1 MIKLFYTSGSIIAI
15 CRYNFWCRRYLLRL
29 IGSSGTSGQHQRM
42 RINLG
47 VLAVVLLARSLTL
60 HAADLDTVEQRA
72 LPCLP
77 CHGKEGRAGPDGY
90 YPRIAGKP
98 ARYLLNQLVNFR
110 DGRRYF
116 PMMNYLTERQPEAY
130 LAELAEYFSS
140 QKLPYDSVSAAGV
153 PESTLARG
161 KLLAKNGDK
170 SADLPACSACHGE
183 NLLGALPS
191 VPGLLGVS
199 RSYLDAQLA
208 AWRTDLRHAEAPD
221 CMATIARRMK
231 PADIEAVTAWLATQT
246 VPQGA
251 GPQESV
257 PAPQPVECASIP

>member
-1 MIKLFYTSGSIIAI
+1 MRKILGA
-15 CRYNFWCRRYLLRL
+15 LLL
-29 IGSSGTSGQHQRM
+29 VQ
-42 RINLG
+42 
-47 VLAVVLLARSLTL
+47 AFTL
-60 HAADLDTVEQRA
+60 RAADLDTVEQRA

-98 ARYLLNQLVNFR
+98 AKYLLNQLINFR

-116 PMMNYLTERQPEAY
+116 PMMNYLTERQQDAY

-140 QKLPYDSVSAAGV
+140 QKLPYDSVSPEGV
-153 PESTLARG
+153 AEATLTRG
-161 KLLAKNGDK
+161 RILVKDGDK
-170 SADLPACSACHGE
+170 STDLPACSACHGD
-183 NLLGALPS
+183 NLLGALPA

-208 AWRTDLRHAEAPD
+208 AWRTGLRHAKAPD
-221 CMATIARRMK
+221 CMATIAKKMT
-231 PADIEAVTAWLATQT
+231 PADIEAVTGWLATQA
-246 VPQGA
+246 VPEGS

-257 PAPQPVECASIP
+257 PSPQPLECGSIS

>member
-1 MIKLFYTSGSIIAI
+1 MP
-15 CRYNFWCRRYLLRL
+15 
-29 IGSSGTSGQHQRM
+29 GTRGQHARM
-42 RINLG
+42 RKILG
-47 VLAVVLLARSLTL
+47 ALAVVLLARSLTI
-60 HAADLDTVEQRA
+60 HAANLDTVEQRA

-98 ARYLLNQLVNFR
+98 ARYLLNQPVNFR
-110 DGRRYF
+110 DGRLYF
-116 PMMNYLTERQPEAY
+116 PLMNYLTERQPEAS

-140 QKLPYDSVSAAGV
+140 QTLPYDSVSAAGV

-161 KLLAKNGDK
+161 KVLAKDGDK
-170 SADLPACSACHGE
+170 SAELPACGACHGR

-208 AWRTDLRHAEAPD
+208 AWRTTLRHAKDPD
-221 CMATIARRMK
+221 CMATIAKRMT
-231 PADIEAVTAWLATQT
+231 PADIEAVTAWLATQA
-246 VPQGA
+246 VQEGM
-251 GPQESV
+251 GPEDSV
-257 PAPQPVECASIP
+257 PAPQPLECGSIP

>member
-1 MIKLFYTSGSIIAI
+1 
-15 CRYNFWCRRYLLRL
+15 
-29 IGSSGTSGQHQRM
+29 M
-42 RINLG
+42 RKILG
-47 VLAVVLLARSLTL
+47 ALAVVLLARSLTV

-77 CHGKEGRAGPDGY
+77 CHGKAGRAGPDGY

-98 ARYLLNQLVNFR
+98 AQYLLNQLINFR
-110 DGRRYF
+110 DGRRWF
-116 PMMNYLTERQPEAY
+116 PMMNYLTERQPDAY

-161 KLLAKNGDK
+161 KVLAKDGDEA
-170 SADLPACSACHGE
+170 ADLPACSACHGD
-183 NLLGALPS
+183 NLLGALPA

-208 AWRTDLRHAEAPD
+208 AWRTDLRHAKAPD
-221 CMATIARRMK
+221 CMATLAKRMT
-231 PADIEAVTAWLATQT
+231 PADIEAVTAWLATQA
-246 VPQGA
+246 VPEGM

-257 PAPQPVECASIP
+257 SSPPPVECEKLK

>member
-1 MIKLFYTSGSIIAI
+1 MRKMLGA
-15 CRYNFWCRRYLLRL
+15 LLL
-29 IGSSGTSGQHQRM
+29 VQTFT
-42 RINLG
+42 
-47 VLAVVLLARSLTL
+47 VA
-60 HAADLDTVEQRA
+60 AADLDTVEQRA

-98 ARYLLNQLVNFR
+98 TKYLLNQLVNFR

-116 PMMNYLTERQPEAY
+116 PMMNYLTERQQDAY

-140 QKLPYDSVSAAGV
+140 QQLPYDSVSSEGV
-153 PESTLARG
+153 PEATLRRG
-161 KLLAKNGDK
+161 RILAKDGEK
-170 SADLPACSACHGE
+170 SADLPACSACHGD

-208 AWRTDLRHAEAPD
+208 AWRTGLRHAKAPD
-221 CMATIARRMK
+221 CMASIAKKMT
-231 PADIEAVTAWLATQT
+231 PADIEAVTGWLATQA
-246 VPQGA
+246 VPEGS

-257 PAPQPVECASIP
+257 PSPPPAEFGSISLS

>member
-1 MIKLFYTSGSIIAI
+1 MV
-15 CRYNFWCRRYLLRL
+15 
-29 IGSSGTSGQHQRM
+29 RM
-42 RINLG
+42 RTIVRVLG
-47 VLAVVLLARSLTL
+47 VALLAQAFTL

-98 ARYLLNQLVNFR
+98 AKYLLNQLVNFR
-110 DGRRYF
+110 DGRRFF
-116 PMMNYLTERQPEAY
+116 PMMNYLAERQPDAY

-140 QKLPYDSVSAAGV
+140 QKLPYDSVSAQGV
-153 PESTLARG
+153 PEATLARG
-161 KLLAKNGDK
+161 KTLAKDGDK
-170 SADLPACSACHGE
+170 STDLPACSACHGD

-208 AWRTDLRHAEAPD
+208 AWRTGLRHAQAPD
-221 CMATIARRMK
+221 CMAAIAKRMT
-231 PADIEAVTAWLATQT
+231 PGDIEAVTAWLATQA
-246 VPQGA
+246 VPDGS
-251 GPQESV
+251 GPQPSV
-257 PAPQPVECASIP
+257 PAPQPVECGSIS